1 MQFRRRFPLAILCFS
16 LLFVTSAFAQSDDKE
31 KDKEKVEK
39 PKPEFPS
46 LEKVTKD
53 YTEVK
58 SKDGSKPYMRL
69 WKNSKTGQVL
79 AELPKDYAKSRQFI
93 APTLSL
99 IHI

>member
-16 LLFVTSAFAQSDDKE
+16 LLFVTSAFAQSDDKG

-58 SKDGSKPYMRL
+58 PKDGSKPYMRL

-79 AELPKDYAKSRQFI
+79 AELPKDCLLYTSPSPRD
-93 APTLSL
+93 S
-99 IHI
+99 

>member
-53 YTEVK
+53 
-58 SKDGSKPYMRL
+58 
-69 WKNSKTGQVL
+69 
-79 AELPKDYAKSRQFI
+79 
-93 APTLSL
+93 LSL
-99 IHI
+99 IHISEPTRPY